1 MLLTTRRRYY
11 QLGGVTNNYAALPT
25 TIVRYYNQGYFGWVR
40 YRNWVMALPTTQR
53 NFLGVFLARLLV
65 YGVSRA
71 VILVYLFILN
81 IIAKSEGFA
90 MRRF

>member
-1 MLLTTRRRYY
+1 
-11 QLGGVTNNYAALPT
+11 
-25 TIVRYYNQGYFGWVR
+25 
-40 YRNWVMALPTTQR
+40 MALPTTQR

-81 IIAKSEGFA
+81 IIAKYEGFA

>member
-1 MLLTTRRRYY
+1 MCT
-11 QLGGVTNNYAALPT
+11 LPP
-25 TIVRYYNQGYFGWVR
+25 TIVRYYNWLLALPTTGK
-40 YRNWVMALPTTQR
+40 NMECTLPTTQR

-71 VILVYLFILN
+71 VILVYLFTLN
-81 IIAKSEGFA
+81 IIAKYEGFA

>member
-1 MLLTTRRRYY
+1 MCT
-11 QLGGVTNNYAALPT
+11 LPP
-25 TIVRYYNQGYFGWVR
+25 TIVRYC
-40 YRNWVMALPTTQR
+40 NWLLALPPTDKDMECTLPPTHR

-65 YGVSRA
+65 FGVSRA

-81 IIAKSEGFA
+81 IIAKYEGFA